1 MTIDYSALTPEAL
14 SKMTDEEFNQID
26 PSKLPEA
33 TSGSFETTSD
43 QLLAQG
49 SDEDLEEDT
58 EADPISQPAAEE
70 EDNPH
75 QQPTETQKE
84 EADEA
89 PQVSAEQSEASN
101 AESAED
107 APPTTTQDTTAAT
120 DFYNKVTAKFN
131 ASGKE
136 FQVDNADDVI
146 SLMQKGIDYNIK
158 MSTLKP
164 ALKMVKALEAHGI
177 TQEDLG
183 LLIDIH
189 NRKPEAI
196 ASLVKQA
203 DIDLYSVDE
212 DSVDRYAPTD
222 AQITDEEYEFQNVIS
237 SISASPRYADVMQFV
252 ANSAVADK
260 QEVYSQPQILK
271 SLVEHAHLGI
281 FDKVMAEIDKLQLLG
296 RLPQGM
302 TPLQAYHAI
311 GSQMFGGEPT
321 PSQERP
327 QVNQQVQQ
335 PIAKPVQRPVQQPQ
349 SNAARRA
356 AAAPSNAAKPGAKPK
371 PTPHDLFTMSDEEF
385 SKIDPNFL

>member
-70 EDNPH
+70 EDNSH
-75 QQPTETQKE
+75 QQPTEPQE
-84 EADEA
+84 GEADEA
-89 PQVSAEQSEASN
+89 SQVSAEQSEASN
-101 AESAED
+101 EESAED
-107 APPTTTQDTTAAT
+107 ATPTNQDTTTAT

-212 DSVDRYAPTD
+212 ESVDRYAPTD

-252 ANSAVADK
+252 ANSTVADK

-281 FDKVMAEIDKLQLLG
+281 FDKVMAEVDRLQLLG

>member
-26 PSKLPEA
+26 PSKLPA

-49 SDEDLEEDT
+49 SDEDLEEDA

-70 EDNPH
+70 GDTSH
-75 QQPTETQKE
+75 QQPTEPHVEK
-84 EADEA
+84 AGEA
-89 PQVSAEQSEASN
+89 PQVSAEQSEAAN

-107 APPTTTQDTTAAT
+107 APPTNQDTTAAT

-212 DSVDRYAPTD
+212 ESVDRYAPTD

-252 ANSAVADK
+252 ANSTVADK

-271 SLVEHAHLGI
+271 SLVEHAQLGI
-281 FDKVMAEIDKLQLLG
+281 FDKVMAEVDKLQVLG

-371 PTPHDLFTMSDEEF
+371 LTPHDLFTMSDEEF

>member
-14 SKMTDEEFNQID
+14 SKMTDEEFNKID
-26 PSKLPEA
+26 PSKLPEF
-33 TSGSFETTSD
+33 TNGSFETTSD

-49 SDEDLEEDT
+49 SDEVLEEDT
-58 EADPISQPAAEE
+58 EAEPISQPSVEK

-75 QQPTETQKE
+75 QQPTEPQVE
-84 EADEA
+84 VVAEA
-89 PQVSAEQSEASN
+89 PQVSAEQGEAPN
-101 AESAED
+101 AESVED
-107 APPTTTQDTTAAT
+107 TPPTTQDTTASA
-120 DFYNKVTAKFN
+120 DFYTKVTAKFN

-136 FQVDNADDVI
+136 FQVDNADDVV

-177 TQEDLG
+177 TQEDIG

-212 DSVDRYAPTD
+212 ESVDRYAPTD

-252 ANSAVADK
+252 ANGTVADK

-271 SLVEHAHLGI
+271 SLVEHAQLGI
-281 FDKVMAEIDKLQLLG
+281 FDKVMAEVDKLQVLG

-321 PSQERP
+321 PSQEQPR
-327 QVNQQVQQ
+327 VNPQVQQ
-335 PIAKPVQRPVQQPQ
+335 PIPKPVQRPVQQPQ
-349 SNAARRA
+349 SNTARRA

-371 PTPHDLFTMSDEEF
+371 PSAHDLFTMSDEEF

>member
-14 SKMTDEEFNQID
+14 SKMTDEEFNKID
-26 PSKLPEA
+26 PSKLPEF
-33 TSGSFETTSD
+33 TNGSFETTSD

-49 SDEDLEEDT
+49 SDEVLEEDT
-58 EADPISQPAAEE
+58 EADLISQPAVEE

-75 QQPTETQKE
+75 QQPTEPQVE

-89 PQVSAEQSEASN
+89 PQVSAEQGEAPN

-203 DIDLYSVDE
+203 DIDLYSVDDE
-212 DSVDRYAPTD
+212 SVDRYAPTD

-271 SLVEHAHLGI
+271 SLVDHAQLGI
-281 FDKVMAEIDKLQLLG
+281 FDKVMAEVDKLQVLG

-321 PSQERP
+321 PSQEQPR
-327 QVNQQVQQ
+327 VNQQVQQ

-349 SNAARRA
+349 SNTARRA

>member
-14 SKMTDEEFNQID
+14 GKMTDEEFNQID
-26 PSKLPEA
+26 PSKLPEF
-33 TSGSFETTSD
+33 TNGSFEATSD

-49 SDEDLEEDT
+49 SDEDLEENA
-58 EADPISQPAAEE
+58 EADPISQPDVEE
-70 EDNPH
+70 QDNSH
-75 QQPTETQKE
+75 QQPTEPHVE
-84 EADEA
+84 EVDEA
-89 PQVSAEQSEASN
+89 PQVSAEQSEAPN

-107 APPTTTQDTTAAT
+107 TPPTTQDTTAAT
-120 DFYNKVTAKFN
+120 DFYTKVTAKFN

-136 FQVDNADDVI
+136 FQVDNADDVV

-212 DSVDRYAPTD
+212 DSVERYAPTD

-252 ANSAVADK
+252 ANSTVADK

-271 SLVEHAHLGI
+271 SLVEHAQLGI
-281 FDKVMAEIDKLQLLG
+281 FDKVMAEVDKLQVLG

-321 PSQERP
+321 PSQEQPR
-327 QVNQQVQQ
+327 VNSQVQQ
-335 PIAKPVQRPVQQPQ
+335 PIPKPVQRPTQQPQ
-349 SNAARRA
+349 TNTARRA

-371 PTPHDLFTMSDEEF
+371 PSAHDLFTMSDEEF

>member
-26 PSKLPEA
+26 PSKLPKF
-33 TSGSFETTSD
+33 TNGSFETTSD

-58 EADPISQPAAEE
+58 EADLISQPAAEE
-70 EDNPH
+70 EDTPH
-75 QQPTETQKE
+75 QQPTEPQGE

-89 PQVSAEQSEASN
+89 PQVSAEQGEAPN
-101 AESAED
+101 AESAKD
-107 APPTTTQDTTAAT
+107 APPKTQDTTAAT

-212 DSVDRYAPTD
+212 ESVDRYAPTD

-252 ANSAVADK
+252 ANSAVADR
-260 QEVYSQPQILK
+260 QEVYSHPQILQL
-271 SLVEHAHLGI
+271 LVEHAHLGI
-281 FDKVMAEIDKLQLLG
+281 FDKVMAEVDKLQVLG

-356 AAAPSNAAKPGAKPK
+356 AAAPSNTAKPGAKPK
-371 PTPHDLFTMSDEEF
+371 LTPHDLFTMSDEEF

>member
-14 SKMTDEEFNQID
+14 SKMTDEEFNRID
-26 PSKLPEA
+26 PSKLPEF
-33 TSGSFETTSD
+33 TNGSFETTSD

-49 SDEDLEEDT
+49 SDEGLEEDT
-58 EADPISQPAAEE
+58 EAEPISQPSVEE

-75 QQPTETQKE
+75 QQPTEPQVE
-84 EADEA
+84 EVDEA
-89 PQVSAEQSEASN
+89 PQVSAEQGEAPN

-107 APPTTTQDTTAAT
+107 TPPITQDTTAAA
-120 DFYNKVTAKFN
+120 DFYTKVTAKFN

-136 FQVDNADDVI
+136 FQVDNADDVV

-177 TQEDLG
+177 TQEDIG

-212 DSVDRYAPTD
+212 DSVDRYAPPD

-252 ANSAVADK
+252 ANSSVADK

-271 SLVEHAHLGI
+271 SLVDHAQLGI
-281 FDKVMAEIDKLQLLG
+281 FDKVMAEVDKLQVLG

-311 GSQMFGGEPT
+311 GSKMFGGEPT
-321 PSQERP
+321 PSQEQPR
-327 QVNQQVQQ
+327 VNPQVQQ
-335 PIAKPVQRPVQQPQ
+335 PIPKPVQRPVQQPQ
-349 SNAARRA
+349 SNTARRA

-371 PTPHDLFTMSDEEF
+371 PSAHDLFTMSDEEF

>member
-26 PSKLPEA
+26 PSKLPEF
-33 TSGSFETTSD
+33 TNGSFETTSD

-70 EDNPH
+70 EDNLH
-75 QQPTETQKE
+75 QQPTEPQEE

-101 AESAED
+101 EESAED
-107 APPTTTQDTTAAT
+107 APPTTTQDTTAAA
-120 DFYNKVTAKFN
+120 DFYTKVTAKFN

-252 ANSAVADK
+252 ANSTVADK

-271 SLVEHAHLGI
+271 SLVEHAQLGI
-281 FDKVMAEIDKLQLLG
+281 FDKVMAEVDKLQLLG

-335 PIAKPVQRPVQQPQ
+335 PIAQPVQRPVQQPQ

>member
-70 EDNPH
+70 EDNSH
-75 QQPTETQKE
+75 QQPTEPQEVK
-84 EADEA
+84 ADGA

-101 AESAED
+101 EESAED
-107 APPTTTQDTTAAT
+107 ATPTNQDTTAAI
-120 DFYNKVTAKFN
+120 DFYTKVTAKFN

-212 DSVDRYAPTD
+212 ESVDRYAPTD

-252 ANSAVADK
+252 ANSTVADK

-271 SLVEHAHLGI
+271 SLVDHAHLGI
-281 FDKVMAEIDKLQLLG
+281 FDKVMAEVDRLQLLG

>member
-14 SKMTDEEFNQID
+14 SKMTDEEFNKID
-26 PSKLPEA
+26 PSKLPEF
-33 TSGSFETTSD
+33 TNGSFEATSD
-43 QLLAQG
+43 QLLAHG
-49 SDEDLEEDT
+49 SDEDPEENA
-58 EADPISQPAAEE
+58 EAEPISQPAVEE
-70 EDNPH
+70 QDNPH
-75 QQPTETQKE
+75 QQPTEPQVE
-84 EADEA
+84 VVDEA
-89 PQVSAEQSEASN
+89 PQVSAEQGEAPN

-107 APPTTTQDTTAAT
+107 TPSTTQDTTAAA
-120 DFYNKVTAKFN
+120 DFYTKVTAKFN

-136 FQVDNADDVI
+136 FQVDNADDVV

-177 TQEDLG
+177 TQEDIG

-252 ANSAVADK
+252 ANSTVADK

-271 SLVEHAHLGI
+271 SLVDHAQLGI
-281 FDKVMAEIDKLQLLG
+281 FDKVMAEVDKLQVLG

-321 PSQERP
+321 PSQEQPR
-327 QVNQQVQQ
+327 VNSQVQQ
-335 PIAKPVQRPVQQPQ
+335 PIPKPVQRPVQQPQ
-349 SNAARRA
+349 SNTARRA

-371 PTPHDLFTMSDEEF
+371 PSAHDLFTMSDEEF

>member
-14 SKMTDEEFNQID
+14 SKMTDEEFNKID
-26 PSKLPEA
+26 PSKLPEF
-33 TSGSFETTSD
+33 TNGSFETTSD

-49 SDEDLEEDT
+49 SDEVLEEDT
-58 EADPISQPAAEE
+58 EAEPISQPAVQEQ
-70 EDNPH
+70 DSPH
-75 QQPTETQKE
+75 QQPTEPQV
-84 EADEA
+84 EAVDEA
-89 PQVSAEQSEASN
+89 PQVSAEQGEAPN

-107 APPTTTQDTTAAT
+107 TPPTTQDTTAAV
-120 DFYNKVTAKFN
+120 DFYTKVTAKFN

-177 TQEDLG
+177 TQEDIG

-203 DIDLYSVDE
+203 DIDLYSVDDE
-212 DSVDRYAPTD
+212 SVDRYAPTD

-252 ANSAVADK
+252 ANSTVADK

-271 SLVEHAHLGI
+271 SLIDHAQLGI
-281 FDKVMAEIDKLQLLG
+281 FDKVMAEVDKLQVLG

-321 PSQERP
+321 PSQEQP
-327 QVNQQVQQ
+327 QVNLQVQQ
-335 PIAKPVQRPVQQPQ
+335 PIAKPVQRPAQQPQ
-349 SNAARRA
+349 SNTARRA
-356 AAAPSNAAKPGAKPK
+356 AAAPSNAAKSGAKPK

>member
-14 SKMTDEEFNQID
+14 SKMTDEEFNKID
-26 PSKLPEA
+26 PSRLPES
-33 TSGSFETTSD
+33 TNGSFETTSD
-43 QLLAQG
+43 QLFAEG
-49 SDEDLEEDT
+49 SDEDPEENA
-58 EADPISQPAAEE
+58 EAEPISQPAVEE
-70 EDNPH
+70 QDNPH
-75 QQPTETQKE
+75 QQPTEPQEE
-84 EADEA
+84 EAYEA

-101 AESAED
+101 EEGAED
-107 APPTTTQDTTAAT
+107 TPPTTQDTTAAE
-120 DFYNKVTAKFN
+120 DFYTKVTAKFN

-136 FQVDNADDVI
+136 FQVDNADDVV

-222 AQITDEEYEFQNVIS
+222 AQITDEEYEFQNVIT

-252 ANSAVADK
+252 ANSTVADK

-271 SLVEHAHLGI
+271 SLVEHAQLGI
-281 FDKVMAEIDKLQLLG
+281 FDKVMAEVDKLQLLG

-321 PSQERP
+321 PNQEQPRVTP
-327 QVNQQVQQ
+327 QVQQ
-335 PIAKPVQRPVQQPQ
+335 PIPKPVQRPTQQPQ
-349 SNAARRA
+349 NNTARRA
-356 AAAPSNAAKPGAKPK
+356 AAAPSNAAKSGAKPK
-371 PTPHDLFTMSDEEF
+371 PTAYDLFTMSDEEF

>member
-14 SKMTDEEFNQID
+14 SKMTDEEFNRID
-26 PSKLPEA
+26 PSKLPEF
-33 TSGSFETTSD
+33 TNGSFEATSD

-49 SDEDLEEDT
+49 SDEVLEEDT
-58 EADPISQPAAEE
+58 EAEPISQPSVEE

-75 QQPTETQKE
+75 QQPTEPQVE
-84 EADEA
+84 VVAEA
-89 PQVSAEQSEASN
+89 PQVSAEQGEAPN

-107 APPTTTQDTTAAT
+107 TPPTTQDTTAAA
-120 DFYNKVTAKFN
+120 DFYTKVTAKFN

-203 DIDLYSVDE
+203 DIDLYSVDDE
-212 DSVDRYAPTD
+212 SVDRYAPTD

-252 ANSAVADK
+252 ANSTVADK

-271 SLVEHAHLGI
+271 SLVEHAQLGI
-281 FDKVMAEIDKLQLLG
+281 FDKVMAEVDKLQVLG

-321 PSQERP
+321 PSQEQPR
-327 QVNQQVQQ
+327 VNPQVQQ
-335 PIAKPVQRPVQQPQ
+335 PIPKPVQRPVQQPQ
-349 SNAARRA
+349 SNTARRA

-371 PTPHDLFTMSDEEF
+371 PTAHDLFTMSDEEF

>member
-14 SKMTDEEFNQID
+14 SKMTDEEFNKID
-26 PSKLPEA
+26 PSKLPEF
-33 TSGSFETTSD
+33 TNGSFEATSD

-49 SDEDLEEDT
+49 SDEVLEEDT
-58 EADPISQPAAEE
+58 EAEPISQPSVEE

-75 QQPTETQKE
+75 QQPTEPHVE
-84 EADEA
+84 EGAEA
-89 PQVSAEQSEASN
+89 PQVSAEQGEAPN

-107 APPTTTQDTTAAT
+107 TPPTTQDTTAAA
-120 DFYNKVTAKFN
+120 DFYTKVTAKFN

-177 TQEDLG
+177 TQEDIG

-203 DIDLYSVDE
+203 DIDLYSVDDE
-212 DSVDRYAPTD
+212 SVDRYAPTD

-252 ANSAVADK
+252 ANSTVADK

-271 SLVEHAHLGI
+271 SLVDHAQLGI
-281 FDKVMAEIDKLQLLG
+281 FDKVMAEVDKLQVLG

-321 PSQERP
+321 PSQEQPR
-327 QVNQQVQQ
+327 VNSQVQQ
-335 PIAKPVQRPVQQPQ
+335 PIPKPVQRPVQQPQ
-349 SNAARRA
+349 SNTARRA

-371 PTPHDLFTMSDEEF
+371 PSAHDLFTMSDEEF

>member
-33 TSGSFETTSD
+33 TNGSFEATSD

-49 SDEDLEEDT
+49 SNEDLEEDT
-58 EADPISQPAAEE
+58 EADPISQPSVEE

-75 QQPTETQKE
+75 QQPTEPQVE
-84 EADEA
+84 EVAEA
-89 PQVSAEQSEASN
+89 PQVSAEQGEAPN

-107 APPTTTQDTTAAT
+107 TPPTTQDTTAAA
-120 DFYNKVTAKFN
+120 DFYTKVTAKFN

-177 TQEDLG
+177 TQEDIG

-252 ANSAVADK
+252 ANSTVADK

-271 SLVEHAHLGI
+271 SLVEHAQLGI
-281 FDKVMAEIDKLQLLG
+281 FDKVMAEVDKLQVLG

-321 PSQERP
+321 PSQEQHR
-327 QVNQQVQQ
+327 VNSQVQQ
-335 PIAKPVQRPVQQPQ
+335 PIPKPVQRPVQQPQ
-349 SNAARRA
+349 SNTARRA

-371 PTPHDLFTMSDEEF
+371 PSAHDLFTMSDEEF

>member
-14 SKMTDEEFNQID
+14 SKMTDEEFNRID
-26 PSKLPEA
+26 PSKLPEF
-33 TSGSFETTSD
+33 TNGSFETTSD
-43 QLLAQG
+43 QLLAQS
-49 SDEDLEEDT
+49 SDEVLEEDT
-58 EADPISQPAAEE
+58 EADLISQPSVEE
-70 EDNPH
+70 EDTPH
-75 QQPTETQKE
+75 QQPTEPQVE
-84 EADEA
+84 EVDEA
-89 PQVSAEQSEASN
+89 PQVSAEQGEAPN

-107 APPTTTQDTTAAT
+107 TPTTTQDTTAAT
-120 DFYNKVTAKFN
+120 DFYTKVTAKFN

-212 DSVDRYAPTD
+212 ESVDRYAPTD

-271 SLVEHAHLGI
+271 SLVEHAQLGI
-281 FDKVMAEIDKLQLLG
+281 FDKVMAEVDKLQVLG

-311 GSQMFGGEPT
+311 GSKMFGGEPT
-321 PSQERP
+321 PSQEQPRVSP
-327 QVNQQVQQ
+327 QVQQ

>member
-14 SKMTDEEFNQID
+14 SKMTDEEFNKID
-26 PSKLPEA
+26 PSKLPEF
-33 TSGSFETTSD
+33 TNGSFETTSD

-49 SDEDLEEDT
+49 SDEVLEEDT
-58 EADPISQPAAEE
+58 EAEPISQPSAEE
-70 EDNPH
+70 KDTPH
-75 QQPTETQKE
+75 QQPTEPQVE
-84 EADEA
+84 GVAEA
-89 PQVSAEQSEASN
+89 PQVSAEQGEAPN

-107 APPTTTQDTTAAT
+107 TPPTTQDTTAAA
-120 DFYNKVTAKFN
+120 DFYTKVTAKFN

-177 TQEDLG
+177 TQEDIG

-212 DSVDRYAPTD
+212 ESVDRYAPTD

-252 ANSAVADK
+252 ANSTVADK

-271 SLVEHAHLGI
+271 SLVDHAQLGI
-281 FDKVMAEIDKLQLLG
+281 FDKVMAEVDKLQVLG

-321 PSQERP
+321 PSQEQPR
-327 QVNQQVQQ
+327 VNPQVQQ
-335 PIAKPVQRPVQQPQ
+335 SIPKPVQRPVQQPQ
-349 SNAARRA
+349 SNTARRA

-371 PTPHDLFTMSDEEF
+371 PSAHDLFTMSDEEF

>member
-1 MTIDYSALTPEAL
+1 
-14 SKMTDEEFNQID
+14 
-26 PSKLPEA
+26 
-33 TSGSFETTSD
+33 
-43 QLLAQG
+43 
-49 SDEDLEEDT
+49 
-58 EADPISQPAAEE
+58 
-70 EDNPH
+70 
-75 QQPTETQKE
+75 
-84 EADEA
+84 
-89 PQVSAEQSEASN
+89 
-101 AESAED
+101 
-107 APPTTTQDTTAAT
+107 
-120 DFYNKVTAKFN
+120 
-131 ASGKE
+131 
-136 FQVDNADDVI
+136 
-146 SLMQKGIDYNIK
+146 MQKGIDYNIK

-177 TQEDLG
+177 TQEDIG

-203 DIDLYSVDE
+203 DIDLYAVDDE
-212 DSVDRYAPTD
+212 SVDRYAPTD

-237 SISASPRYADVMQFV
+237 SISASPHYADVMQFV
-252 ANSAVADK
+252 ANSTVADK

-271 SLVEHAHLGI
+271 SLVDHAQLGI
-281 FDKVMAEIDKLQLLG
+281 FDKVMAEVDKLQVLG

-327 QVNQQVQQ
+327 QVNPQVQQ
-335 PIAKPVQRPVQQPQ
+335 PIPKPVQRPVQQPQ
-349 SNAARRA
+349 SNTARRA

-371 PTPHDLFTMSDEEF
+371 PTAHDLFTMSDEEF

>member
-26 PSKLPEA
+26 PSKLPEF
-33 TSGSFETTSD
+33 TNGSFEATSD
-43 QLLAQG
+43 QLLAHG
-49 SDEDLEEDT
+49 SDEDPEENA
-58 EADPISQPAAEE
+58 EAEPISQPSVEE
-70 EDNPH
+70 EDIPH
-75 QQPTETQKE
+75 QQPTEPQVE
-84 EADEA
+84 VVAEA
-89 PQVSAEQSEASN
+89 PQVSAEQGEAPN

-107 APPTTTQDTTAAT
+107 TSPTTQGTTAAA
-120 DFYNKVTAKFN
+120 DFYTKVTAKFN

-177 TQEDLG
+177 TQEDIG

-252 ANSAVADK
+252 ANSSVADK

-271 SLVEHAHLGI
+271 SLVDHAQLGI
-281 FDKVMAEIDKLQLLG
+281 FDKVMAEVDKLQVLG

-321 PSQERP
+321 PSQEQPR
-327 QVNQQVQQ
+327 VNPQVQQ
-335 PIAKPVQRPVQQPQ
+335 PIPKPVQRPVQQPQ
-349 SNAARRA
+349 SNTARRA

-371 PTPHDLFTMSDEEF
+371 PSAHDLFTMSDEEF

>member
-14 SKMTDEEFNQID
+14 GKMTDEEFNQID
-26 PSKLPEA
+26 PSKLPEF
-33 TSGSFETTSD
+33 TNGSFETTSD

-58 EADPISQPAAEE
+58 EADPISQPSV
-70 EDNPH
+70 EDEDTPH
-75 QQPTETQKE
+75 QQPTEPQVAE
-84 EADEA
+84 VDEA
-89 PQVSAEQSEASN
+89 PQVSAEQGEAPN

-107 APPTTTQDTTAAT
+107 TPPTTQDTTATA
-120 DFYNKVTAKFN
+120 DFYTKVTAKFN

-177 TQEDLG
+177 TQEDIG

-203 DIDLYSVDE
+203 DIDLYSVDDE
-212 DSVDRYAPTD
+212 SVDRYAPTD

-252 ANSAVADK
+252 ANSTVADK

-271 SLVEHAHLGI
+271 SLVDHAQLGI
-281 FDKVMAEIDKLQLLG
+281 FDKVMAEVDKLQVLG

-321 PSQERP
+321 PSQEQPR
-327 QVNQQVQQ
+327 VNPQVQQ
-335 PIAKPVQRPVQQPQ
+335 PIPKPVQRPVQQPQ
-349 SNAARRA
+349 SNTARRA

-371 PTPHDLFTMSDEEF
+371 PSAHDLFTMSDEEF

>member
-14 SKMTDEEFNQID
+14 GKMTDEEFNQID
-26 PSKLPEA
+26 PSKLPEF
-33 TSGSFETTSD
+33 TNGSFEATSD

-58 EADPISQPAAEE
+58 EAEPISQPSVEE
-70 EDNPH
+70 EDTSH
-75 QQPTETQKE
+75 QQPTEQPVE
-84 EADEA
+84 EVAKA
-89 PQVSAEQSEASN
+89 PQVSAEQGEAPN
-101 AESAED
+101 AESAE
-107 APPTTTQDTTAAT
+107 ATPPTIQDTTAAA
-120 DFYNKVTAKFN
+120 DFYTKVTAKFN

-177 TQEDLG
+177 TQEDIG

-203 DIDLYSVDE
+203 DIDLYSVDDE
-212 DSVDRYAPTD
+212 SVDRYAPTD

-271 SLVEHAHLGI
+271 SLVDHAHLGI
-281 FDKVMAEIDKLQLLG
+281 FDKVMAEVDKLQVLG

-321 PSQERP
+321 PSQEQPR
-327 QVNQQVQQ
+327 VNPQVQQ
-335 PIAKPVQRPVQQPQ
+335 PIPKPVQRPVQQPQ
-349 SNAARRA
+349 SNTARRA

-371 PTPHDLFTMSDEEF
+371 PTAHDLFTMSDEEF

>member
-58 EADPISQPAAEE
+58 EADPISQPAVEGQ
-70 EDNPH
+70 DIPH
-75 QQPTETQKE
+75 QQPTEPQEE

-89 PQVSAEQSEASN
+89 PQVSAEQGEAPN

-107 APPTTTQDTTAAT
+107 TPPTIQDTTAAA
-120 DFYNKVTAKFN
+120 DFYTKVTAKFN

-212 DSVDRYAPTD
+212 ESVDRYAPTD

-252 ANSAVADK
+252 ANSTVADK

-271 SLVEHAHLGI
+271 SLVEHAQLGI
-281 FDKVMAEIDKLQLLG
+281 FDKVMAEVDKLQVLG

-371 PTPHDLFTMSDEEF
+371 LTPHDLFTMSDEEF

>member
-58 EADPISQPAAEE
+58 EADPISQPTVEE
-70 EDNPH
+70 QDNPH
-75 QQPTETQKE
+75 QQPTEPQEE

-101 AESAED
+101 EESAED
-107 APPTTTQDTTAAT
+107 APPTNQDTTAAT

-212 DSVDRYAPTD
+212 DSVERYAPTD

-252 ANSAVADK
+252 ANSTVADK

-281 FDKVMAEIDKLQLLG
+281 FDKVMAEVDRLQLLG

-321 PSQERP
+321 PSQEQPR
-327 QVNQQVQQ
+327 VNPQVQQ
-335 PIAKPVQRPVQQPQ
+335 SIPKPVQRPTQQPQ
-349 SNAARRA
+349 SNTARRA
-356 AAAPSNAAKPGAKPK
+356 AAAPSNAAKTGAKPK
-371 PTPHDLFTMSDEEF
+371 PTAHDLFTMSDEEF

>member
-14 SKMTDEEFNQID
+14 SKMTDEEFNKID
-26 PSKLPEA
+26 PSKLPE
-33 TSGSFETTSD
+33 SINGSFETTSD

-58 EADPISQPAAEE
+58 EAEPISQPTV
-70 EDNPH
+70 EDQGNTH
-75 QQPTETQKE
+75 QQPTEPQVE
-84 EADEA
+84 DAGEA
-89 PQVSAEQSEASN
+89 PQVSAEQSEAAN

-107 APPTTTQDTTAAT
+107 APPTTQDTTAAK
-120 DFYNKVTAKFN
+120 DFYTKVTAKFN

-203 DIDLYSVDE
+203 DIDLYSVDDE
-212 DSVDRYAPTD
+212 SVDRYAPTD

-252 ANSAVADK
+252 ANSTVADK

-281 FDKVMAEIDKLQLLG
+281 FDKVMAEVDKLQLLG

-335 PIAKPVQRPVQQPQ
+335 PIAKPVQRPVQQSQ

>member
-14 SKMTDEEFNQID
+14 GKMTDEEFNKID
-26 PSKLPEA
+26 PSKLPEF
-33 TSGSFETTSD
+33 TNGSFEATSD

-49 SDEDLEEDT
+49 SNEDLEENA
-58 EADPISQPAAEE
+58 EAEPISQPAVEE
-70 EDNPH
+70 QANPH
-75 QQPTETQKE
+75 QQPTEPHVE
-84 EADEA
+84 EVDEA
-89 PQVSAEQSEASN
+89 PQVSAEQREASN
-101 AESAED
+101 EESAED
-107 APPTTTQDTTAAT
+107 TPPTTQDTTAAT
-120 DFYNKVTAKFN
+120 DFYTKVTAKFN

-136 FQVDNADDVI
+136 FQVDNADDVV

-177 TQEDLG
+177 TQEDIG

-203 DIDLYSVDE
+203 DIDLYSVDDE
-212 DSVDRYAPTD
+212 SVDRYAPPD

-252 ANSAVADK
+252 ANSSVADK

-271 SLVEHAHLGI
+271 SLVDHAQLGI
-281 FDKVMAEIDKLQLLG
+281 FDKVMAEVDKLQVLG

-321 PSQERP
+321 PSQEQP
-327 QVNQQVQQ
+327 QVNPQVQQ
-335 PIAKPVQRPVQQPQ
+335 PIPKPVQRPVQQPQ
-349 SNAARRA
+349 SNTARRA

-371 PTPHDLFTMSDEEF
+371 PSAHDLFTMSDEEF

>member
-58 EADPISQPAAEE
+58 EADPISQPAVEE
-70 EDNPH
+70 EDNSH
-75 QQPTETQKE
+75 QQPTEPQVE
-84 EADEA
+84 EAGEA
-89 PQVSAEQSEASN
+89 PQVSAEQSEAPN

-107 APPTTTQDTTAAT
+107 APPTNQDTTTAT
-120 DFYNKVTAKFN
+120 DFYTKVTAKFN

-252 ANSAVADK
+252 ANSTVADK
-260 QEVYSQPQILK
+260 QEVYSHPQILK
-271 SLVEHAHLGI
+271 SLVEHAQLGI
-281 FDKVMAEIDKLQLLG
+281 FDKVMAEVDKLQLLG

-321 PSQERP
+321 PSQERS

-335 PIAKPVQRPVQQPQ
+335 PIAKPVQRPTQQPQ

-371 PTPHDLFTMSDEEF
+371 PTPYDLFTMSDEEF

>member
-14 SKMTDEEFNQID
+14 GKMTDEEFNKID
-26 PSKLPEA
+26 PSKLSEF
-33 TSGSFETTSD
+33 TNGSFEATSD

-49 SDEDLEEDT
+49 SDEDLEENA
-58 EADPISQPAAEE
+58 EADPISQPDVEE
-70 EDNPH
+70 RDNSH
-75 QQPTETQKE
+75 QQPTEPHVVE
-84 EADEA
+84 VDEA
-89 PQVSAEQSEASN
+89 PQVSAEQSEAPN

-107 APPTTTQDTTAAT
+107 TPPTTQDTTAAT
-120 DFYNKVTAKFN
+120 DFYTKVTAKFN

-136 FQVDNADDVI
+136 FQVDNADDVV

-177 TQEDLG
+177 TQEDIG

-203 DIDLYSVDE
+203 DIDLYSVDDE
-212 DSVDRYAPTD
+212 SVDRYAPTD

-252 ANSAVADK
+252 ANSTVADK

-271 SLVEHAHLGI
+271 SLVEHAQLGI
-281 FDKVMAEIDKLQLLG
+281 FDKVMAEVDKLQVLG

-321 PSQERP
+321 PSQEQPR
-327 QVNQQVQQ
+327 VNPQVQQ
-335 PIAKPVQRPVQQPQ
+335 PIPKPVQRPVQQPQ
-349 SNAARRA
+349 SNTARRA

-371 PTPHDLFTMSDEEF
+371 PSAHDLFTMSDEEF

>member
-75 QQPTETQKE
+75 QQPTEPQVE

-89 PQVSAEQSEASN
+89 SQVSAEQGEAPN

-107 APPTTTQDTTAAT
+107 APPTNQDTTAAT
-120 DFYNKVTAKFN
+120 DFFNKVTAKFN

-212 DSVDRYAPTD
+212 ESVDRYAPTD

-271 SLVEHAHLGI
+271 SLVEHAQLGI
-281 FDKVMAEIDKLQLLG
+281 FDKVMAEVDKLQLLG

>member
-58 EADPISQPAAEE
+58 EADPISQPAVEGQ
-70 EDNPH
+70 DIPH
-75 QQPTETQKE
+75 QQPTEPQEE

-101 AESAED
+101 EESAED
-107 APPTTTQDTTAAT
+107 ATPTNQDTTLAT

-212 DSVDRYAPTD
+212 ESVDRFAPTD

-252 ANSAVADK
+252 ANSTVADK

-281 FDKVMAEIDKLQLLG
+281 FDKVMAEVDKLQLLG

-321 PSQERP
+321 PSHERP

>member
-58 EADPISQPAAEE
+58 EADPISQPAVEGQ
-70 EDNPH
+70 DNPH
-75 QQPTETQKE
+75 QQPTEPQEE

-89 PQVSAEQSEASN
+89 PQVSAEQGEASN
-101 AESAED
+101 EESAED
-107 APPTTTQDTTAAT
+107 ATPTNQDTTAAT

-212 DSVDRYAPTD
+212 ESVDRYAPTD

-252 ANSAVADK
+252 ANSTVADK

-281 FDKVMAEIDKLQLLG
+281 FDKVMAEVDRLQLLG

-371 PTPHDLFTMSDEEF
+371 LTPHDLFTMSDEEF

>member
-14 SKMTDEEFNQID
+14 GKMTDEEFNQID
-26 PSKLPEA
+26 PSKLPEF
-33 TSGSFETTSD
+33 TNGSFEATSE

-49 SDEDLEEDT
+49 SDEDLEENA
-58 EADPISQPAAEE
+58 EAEPISQPAVEE
-70 EDNPH
+70 QDNSH
-75 QQPTETQKE
+75 QQPTEPHVE
-84 EADEA
+84 EVDEA

-107 APPTTTQDTTAAT
+107 TPPTTQGTTAAT
-120 DFYNKVTAKFN
+120 DFYTKVTAKFN

-136 FQVDNADDVI
+136 FQVDNADDVV

-212 DSVDRYAPTD
+212 DSVERYAPTD

-252 ANSAVADK
+252 ANSTVADK

-271 SLVEHAHLGI
+271 SLVEHAQLGI
-281 FDKVMAEIDKLQLLG
+281 FDKVMAEVDKLQVLG

-321 PSQERP
+321 PSQEQP
-327 QVNQQVQQ
+327 QVNPQVQQ
-335 PIAKPVQRPVQQPQ
+335 PIPKPVQRPTQQPQ
-349 SNAARRA
+349 TNTARRA

-371 PTPHDLFTMSDEEF
+371 PSAHDLFTMSDEEF

>member
-14 SKMTDEEFNQID
+14 SKMTDEEFNKID
-26 PSKLPEA
+26 PSKLPEF
-33 TSGSFETTSD
+33 TNGSFEATSD

-49 SDEDLEEDT
+49 SDGVLEEDT
-58 EADPISQPAAEE
+58 EAEPISQPSVEE
-70 EDNPH
+70 EDTSH
-75 QQPTETQKE
+75 QQPTEPQVE
-84 EADEA
+84 EVAEA
-89 PQVSAEQSEASN
+89 PQVSAEQGEAPN

-107 APPTTTQDTTAAT
+107 TPPTTQDTTATA
-120 DFYNKVTAKFN
+120 DFYTKVTAKFN

-177 TQEDLG
+177 TQEDIG

-203 DIDLYSVDE
+203 DIDLYSVDDE
-212 DSVDRYAPTD
+212 SVDRYAPTD

-252 ANSAVADK
+252 ANSTVADK

-271 SLVEHAHLGI
+271 SLVDHAQLGI
-281 FDKVMAEIDKLQLLG
+281 FDKVMAEVDKLQVLG

-327 QVNQQVQQ
+327 QVNPQVQQ
-335 PIAKPVQRPVQQPQ
+335 PIPKPVQRPVQQPQ
-349 SNAARRA
+349 SNTARRA

-371 PTPHDLFTMSDEEF
+371 PSAYDLFTMSDEEF

>member
-26 PSKLPEA
+26 PSKLPKF
-33 TSGSFETTSD
+33 TNGSFETTSD

-58 EADPISQPAAEE
+58 EADLISQPAAEE
-70 EDNPH
+70 EDIPH
-75 QQPTETQKE
+75 QQPTEPQGE

-89 PQVSAEQSEASN
+89 PQVSAEQGEAPN

-107 APPTTTQDTTAAT
+107 APPTTQDTTAAI

-212 DSVDRYAPTD
+212 ESVDRYAPTD

-252 ANSAVADK
+252 ANSAVADR
-260 QEVYSQPQILK
+260 QEVYSHPQILQL
-271 SLVEHAHLGI
+271 LVEHAHLGI
-281 FDKVMAEIDKLQLLG
+281 FDKVMAEVDKLQVLG

-356 AAAPSNAAKPGAKPK
+356 AAAPSNTAKPGAKPK
-371 PTPHDLFTMSDEEF
+371 LTPHDLFTMSDEEF

>member
-58 EADPISQPAAEE
+58 EADLISQPAVEE
-70 EDNPH
+70 QDNPH
-75 QQPTETQKE
+75 QQPTEPQVE
-84 EADEA
+84 VADEA

-101 AESAED
+101 EESAED
-107 APPTTTQDTTAAT
+107 ATPTNQDTTVAT

-212 DSVDRYAPTD
+212 ESVDRYAPTD

-252 ANSAVADK
+252 ANSTVADK

-281 FDKVMAEIDKLQLLG
+281 FDKVMAEVDRLQLLG

-371 PTPHDLFTMSDEEF
+371 LTPHDLFTMSDEEF

>member
-14 SKMTDEEFNQID
+14 GKMTDEEFNKID
-26 PSKLPEA
+26 PSKLPEF
-33 TSGSFETTSD
+33 TNGSFEATSD

-58 EADPISQPAAEE
+58 EAEPISQPSVEE

-75 QQPTETQKE
+75 QQPTEPQVE
-84 EADEA
+84 VVAEA
-89 PQVSAEQSEASN
+89 PQVSAEQGEAPN
-101 AESAED
+101 AESAAD
-107 APPTTTQDTTAAT
+107 TPPTTQDTTAAA
-120 DFYNKVTAKFN
+120 DFYTKVTAKFN

-177 TQEDLG
+177 TQEDIG

-203 DIDLYSVDE
+203 DIDLYSVDDE
-212 DSVDRYAPTD
+212 SVDRYAPTD

-252 ANSAVADK
+252 ANSSVADK

-271 SLVEHAHLGI
+271 SLVEHAQLGI
-281 FDKVMAEIDKLQLLG
+281 FDKVMAEVDKLQVLG

-321 PSQERP
+321 PSQEQP
-327 QVNQQVQQ
+327 QVNPQVQQ
-335 PIAKPVQRPVQQPQ
+335 PIPKPVQRPVQQPQ
-349 SNAARRA
+349 SNTARRA

-371 PTPHDLFTMSDEEF
+371 PSAHDLFTMSDEEF